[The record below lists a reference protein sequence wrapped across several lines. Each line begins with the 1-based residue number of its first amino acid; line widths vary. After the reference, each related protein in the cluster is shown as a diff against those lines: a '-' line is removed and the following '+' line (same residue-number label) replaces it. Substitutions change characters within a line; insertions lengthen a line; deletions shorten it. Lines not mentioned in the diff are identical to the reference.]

1 MKRFALRPRKF
12 DRFCFS
18 DSKYVCHFYKTNEGF
33 GNRKLLYLYY
43 WIYKLEKEFLFF
55 SEKRL
60 ESAQMILAKR
70 PVC

>member
-43 WIYKLEKEFLFF
+43 
-55 SEKRL
+55 
-60 ESAQMILAKR
+60 
-70 PVC
+70 